1 MSSSSP
7 VSQSLPGGSLFFL
20 AGSDGDQLLGS
31 FGDVV
36 GALDD
41 LLGEQLVVHCAGRR
55 VGGRRFTTLYLQA
68 GRTGPQELQGG
79 TYCIQRWSL
88 READTTDLVRLAGYL
103 EAKYQHKTPLLTLGN
118 SEAISVTAKWIF
130 SEHGTKLQ
138 PKTDVTMGFFQT
150 AAKGQC
156 NQL

>member
-1 MSSSSP
+1 MC
-7 VSQSLPGGSLFFL
+7 PGGSLFFL

-55 VGGRRFTTLYLQA
+55 VGGRRFTTLYLKA
-68 GRTGPQELQGG
+68 GRAGRQELQGR

-88 READTTDLVRLAGYL
+88 READRTDLVRLAGYL
-103 EAKYQHKTPLLTLGN
+103 EAKYHRKTRSFTLGN

-138 PKTDVTMGFFQT
+138 AKTDVTMDFFQT
-150 AAKGQC
+150 AAK
-156 NQL
+156 